1 MSCRRSDNSRAAAK
15 PDIPA
20 PMIITR
26 GGRNGGDDDDGGVD
40 EVDEG
45 CNLEECGG
53 GSFLSPPDIL
63 LFFLL
68 PVFIAI
74 SDDFAD
80 DG

>member
-1 MSCRRSDNSRAAAK
+1 M
-15 PDIPA
+15 
-20 PMIITR
+20 MITR
-26 GGRNGGDDDDGGVD
+26 GGRNGGGVD

-45 CNLEECGG
+45 SNLEERGG

-74 SDDFAD
+74 SDDLAD